1 MLNHQLGLPVL
12 YSFRRCPYAMRARL
26 ALVAAGI
33 QVEIR
38 EILLRDKPQHLRD
51 LSPKATVPVLW
62 LTDGTV
68 IDQSLDVM
76 HWALAQKQPV
86 AWIEPNPAEVHQGG
100 LWLQQ
105 LDGPFKQNLDRYK
118 YPNRY
123 DNCDP
128 IPHRTACV
136 GQLLVWDQQLAD
148 GRAFLLGAKP
158 SFYDCAILP
167 FVRQFRIADEAW
179 FDAQTRFPNLQRFL
193 HAFLNSAWFE
203 QAMPKLAPWKPGD
216 APLAFP
222 A

>member
-1 MLNHQLGLPVL
+1 MLGHQLGLPVL

-26 ALVAAGI
+26 ALVAAGV

-62 LTDGTV
+62 LPDGTV

-76 HWALAQKQPV
+76 RWALAQRQPV
-86 AWIEPNPAEVHQGG
+86 GFLTPDTAEVQQGEQ
-100 LWLQQ
+100 WLQQ
-105 LDGPFKQNLDRYK
+105 LDGPFKFNLDRYK

-123 DNCDP
+123 ENCDP
-128 IPHRTACV
+128 VPHRAACLEL
-136 GQLLVWDQQLAD
+136 LLVWEQALAD
-148 GRAFLLGAKP
+148 GRAFLFGTQP
-158 SFYDCAILP
+158 SLYDAAILP

-179 FDAQTRFPNLQRFL
+179 FDSQTSIPSVQAWLNQFL
-193 HAFLNSAWFE
+193 GSSWFDL
-203 QAMPKLAPWKPGD
+203 AMPKLAPWQPGD
-216 APLAFP
+216 PPLIFP